1 MMERF
6 ATPVPPPP
14 QPTGRSTWNRQLK
27 GMAVLVSA
35 ALPFSLGSGEE
46 QKSSRQS
53 KPEATESVN
62 GWGGGL
68 IFLQLSLLL
77 PLPALT
83 RFLGETTPVRSRT
96 GPGRPNDP
104 GQQARAVREAACARG
119 EEEERREEQHV
130 PRVPGVPGQQPEGRR
145 EEREEVVLSC
155 SHGFHRDCLATW
167 LKTKDT
173 CPMCRET
180 LRSPKR
186 REIAPRARPIAWTPP
201 EYVPLTHVPRD
212 DRVALQTHLRGDPLL
227 IDPWMF

>member
-1 MMERF
+1 MERF

-62 GWGGGL
+62 GGGGSSSSSS
-68 IFLQLSLLL
+68 LSSFPSLPSLASLARRLLSGAE
-77 PLPALT
+77 PAQAAPTT
-83 RFLGETTPVRSRT
+83 RDNRHVPC
-96 GPGRPNDP
+96 GRPHALE
-104 GQQARAVREAACARG
+104 GKRRRG
-119 EEEERREEQHV
+119 VKNSTCPVCLECLASS
-130 PRVPGVPGQQPEGRR
+130 PKGDAKN
-145 EEREEVVLSC
+145 REEVVLSC